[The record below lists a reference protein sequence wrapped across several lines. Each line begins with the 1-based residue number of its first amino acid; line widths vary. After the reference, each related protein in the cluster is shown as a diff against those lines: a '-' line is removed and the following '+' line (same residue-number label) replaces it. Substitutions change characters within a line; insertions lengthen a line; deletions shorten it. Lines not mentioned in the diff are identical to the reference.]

1 MADIWRNTDLQDLE
15 GEVWKD
21 VVGYEG
27 LYMVSSLGRIKSVER
42 QVWNKHNQCYNTIKE
57 KIRKQTLDSKGY
69 PHLVLSSNGMHKTA
83 KVHFLVCQTFI
94 VNPDS
99 KPNIDHINTIR
110 TDNRVENLRWCTQK
124 ENQNNPLTRKHL
136 SECQKGEK
144 SPGWGK
150 TGKEHVCS
158 VPIVQLTL
166 KGEFIRCWD
175 ALADV
180 YRELGIRQSNIC
192 HNLKGKRHT
201 AGGYKWMYFSEY
213 NKGV

>member
-1 MADIWRNTDLQDLE
+1 MEEYWKNTQLESYPNEEWRDIPN
-15 GEVWKD
+15 
-21 VVGYEG
+21 YEG
-27 LYMVSSLGRIKSVER
+27 LYMVSSMGRIKSLER
-42 QVWNKHNQCYNTIKE
+42 QVWCEHNQCYHTIKE
-57 KIRKQTLDSKGY
+57 KIRKQPLDSKGY
-69 PHLVLSSNGMHKTA
+69 PKLTLSSNGIKKTA
-83 KVHFLVCQTFI
+83 KVHFLVSQVFI
-94 VNPDS
+94 PNPEN
-99 KPNIDHINTIR
+99 KPQIDHINTIR

-144 SPGWGK
+144 GPGWGK

-180 YRELGIRQSNIC
+180 YRGLGIRQSNIC
-192 HNLKGKRHT
+192 QTLKGKRHS
-201 AGGYKWMYFSEY
+201 AGGYRWVYLSEY
-213 NKGV
+213 KGA